1 MEKNV
6 NQTADLCLA
15 TIIWFVKKHIYI
27 YGNDVLFL
35 VIEMRE
41 WQLFYYD
48 IFVPEIVNE
57 YHVGDKPR

>member
-15 TIIWFVKKHIYI
+15 TIIWFVKKLIYI

-48 IFVPEIVNE
+48 IFVPKIVNE